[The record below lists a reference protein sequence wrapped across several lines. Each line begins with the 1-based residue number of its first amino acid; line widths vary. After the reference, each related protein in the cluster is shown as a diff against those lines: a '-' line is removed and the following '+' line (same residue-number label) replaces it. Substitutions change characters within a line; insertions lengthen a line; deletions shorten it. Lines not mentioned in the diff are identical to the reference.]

1 MKVSYSIGKGSRA
14 VIHSIE
20 KQFDNY
26 EFFTYSS
33 IGEMIKESSQR
44 HITFDRIIISS
55 VLLTNPEKELNE
67 LNDYI
72 RNYSEGTEVVLTL
85 RAEET
90 AVGNIFTS
98 IFNSPLYTP
107 AILTSRP
114 TIRTMG
120 DLASMDILSLK
131 TKYYVLDKKE
141 DSVLVSSSTKTKE
154 PVGMAVNGEED
165 SSNSGTTSLDVNEGN
180 VGTNSLEGIGNGGIN
195 AEEVQ
200 RNFENMNGNFGANK
214 EYASIEGEVSS
225 SSVDFSGDDLSL
237 GDFGSSHSDTGY
249 LDEDDEE
256 ELRKLRDKEAVKV
269 KVETVEERRVEPEVT
284 NSGMAKV
291 EIPQEVKK
299 VDLRGAETEKVV
311 RKNMVVFLGI
321 KGTNVTQHVVDEAVK
336 LTRKRGKKIALVDL
350 DYRENGMLGY
360 LDSHEYYKVA
370 NEGISKRIPYVEDDV
385 AVFSEGYGNVLSEE
399 MVEGLIRSQ
408 LFNSYDIIIVDCPIE
423 CLDVMPESL
432 LREGKVV
439 IMVKEDIECMIA
451 TSLALTNRKVVSLS
465 KEKYIMGNCEILNK
479 NIRRED
485 VEALKEDLFFANGSW
500 LDRITTVV

>member
-214 EYASIEGEVSS
+214 EYTSIEGEVSS

-256 ELRKLRDKEAVKV
+256 ELRKLRDEEAVKV
-269 KVETVEERRVEPEVT
+269 EAVEERRVEPEAELV
-284 NSGMAKV
+284 KV
-291 EIPQEVKK
+291 EIQQEAKK
-299 VDLRGAETEKVV
+299 VVEPKVERV
-311 RKNMVVFLGI
+311 IRKNMVVFIGI